1 MDNAGDPWVTDTQAE
16 RRVKMEASDKP
27 WKPKNR
33 VREVSTS
40 LKTFAALA
48 TSADKG
54 AVRDVTKLENL

>member
-1 MDNAGDPWVTDTQAE
+1 
-16 RRVKMEASDKP
+16 MEASDKP
-27 WKPKNR
+27 WKPKDR

-54 AVRDVTKLENL
+54 AVRDVSKLDDL